1 MSFRLVSWFQCR
13 SVQIGFVAILV
24 SGLSAQVSDLRPSAG
39 VPEDWSHHR
48 IKFSSAYLRQ
58 HPEIAAREPRAAA
71 QLYREAF
78 RQFRAQMGSA
88 LPAAQTASADTL
100 APHPDWSFVTG
111 NGRVGFGQFPAKWNG
126 DPNAAPSCTTD
137 YVVYPIN
144 AVGATGGQ
152 PSIVGVYGLYAGASG
167 TPLCNKSNGFEN
179 NQPIFLFS
187 YNTTTIANGRITT
200 SPVLS
205 SDGKKVAFVET
216 STVAGSRN
224 SVFHVLN
231 VPVAVPTS
239 PHQLTASPSSN
250 PPVGALSSLTIG
262 AASDTRSSPW
272 VDYASDTAY
281 VALDNGRL
289 YKITGV
295 FKGTPTLATAPWPL
309 LINLNSTLTSP
320 VLDSTTGN
328 VFLGAGNGRL
338 YIANVNTPGPPTVI
352 QVGKNGGSTPGIFDS
367 VLFDATGATVFA
379 VTANDSVQTGAA
391 VVQVSATSPFS
402 VVTRVPIGLGNS
414 GGAAINLY
422 DGDLDNNYFSSPST
436 GHMLICGTAATTTI
450 PNYYLLNFD
459 ASGTLQPGSSPVP
472 VATATAAIPPVCSPV
487 TEYFNPNIS
496 GGTDFFFWGVTKNCP
511 TNAAGCVMALTNETT
526 LTAAPIT
533 GGTSGI
539 IIDNDFV
546 TQPGGSS
553 IYFSS
558 EAAPNTAY
566 KLTQQGLQ

>member
-1 MSFRLVSWFQCR
+1 MSFRFVSWFQCR

-78 RQFRAQMGSA
+78 RQFRAQMGSV

-100 APHPDWSFVTG
+100 APHPDWSVVLG

-126 DPNAAPSCTTD
+126 DPNAAPSCSTD
-137 YVVYPIN
+137 FVVYPIN
-144 AVGATGGQ
+144 AVGSTGGQ
-152 PSIVGVYGLYAGASG
+152 PSIVGMNSLYADASG
-167 TPLCNKSNGFEN
+167 SSLCGPPNFPF
-179 NQPIFLFS
+179 NQPNFLFS
-187 YNTTTIANGRITT
+187 YNTTTIPNGRITT

-205 SDGKKVAFVET
+205 IDGTKVAFVET

-231 VPVAVPTS
+231 IPAPGG
-239 PHQLTASPSSN
+239 PQQLTANPSSD
-250 PPVGALSSLTIG
+250 PPVGALSSVTIA

-272 VDYASDTAY
+272 VDYPSDTAY
-281 VALDNGRL
+281 VALDDGRL

-295 FKGTPTLATAPWPL
+295 FNGTPTLVTTAPWPL
-309 LINLNSTLTSP
+309 TINLNSRLTSP

-328 VFLGAGNGRL
+328 IFLGAGNGRL
-338 YIANVNTPGPPTVI
+338 YVANVNTPGPPAFI
-352 QVGKNGGSTPGIFDS
+352 QVGRNGGNNPGIIDSILFDVTGTSIFAVTSNDS
-367 VLFDATGATVFA
+367 VLP
-379 VTANDSVQTGAA
+379 SAA
-391 VVQVSATSPFS
+391 VVQINSTSPFGI
-402 VVTRVPIGLGNS
+402 VTRVGIGQGS
-414 GGAAINLY
+414 TVGTTAVNLY
-422 DGDLDNNYFSSPST
+422 DGDFDNNYFNSPAT
-436 GHMLICGTAATTTI
+436 GHMLICGTGAADTI

-459 ASGTLQPGSSPVP
+459 VSGTLQPGSAPVP
-472 VATATAAIPPVCSPV
+472 VATASAAAPPVCSPV

-511 TNAAGCVMALTNETT
+511 TNAAGCVMALTNEST

>member
-1 MSFRLVSWFQCR
+1 MSFRFVSWFQCR
-13 SVQIGFVAILV
+13 SVQIGLVAILV

-58 HPEIAAREPRAAA
+58 HPEMAAREPRAAA

-78 RQFRAQMGSA
+78 RQFRAQMGSV
-88 LPAAQTASADTL
+88 LPAAQTTSADTL
-100 APHPDWSFVTG
+100 APHPDLSVVLG
-111 NGRVGFGQFPAKWNG
+111 SGRIQFGQFPAKWNA
-126 DPNAAPSCTTD
+126 DPTAAPSCTTD
-137 YVVYPIN
+137 YVIYTLN

-152 PSIVGVYGLYAGASG
+152 PSIVGLNNLYAGGAN
-167 TPLCNKSNGFEN
+167 PLCTGSQLN
-179 NQPIFLFS
+179 FLFT
-187 YNTTTIANGRITT
+187 YNTTTIANGRILT

-205 SDGKKVAFVET
+205 LDGKKVAFVET

-231 VPVAVPTS
+231 IPTSGTHVTAVP
-239 PHQLTASPSSN
+239 SSA
-250 PPVGALSSLTIG
+250 PPAGALTSATIG
-262 AASDTRSSPW
+262 AASNARSSPW

-295 FKGTPTLATAPWPL
+295 FKGTPTVVITAPWPVT
-309 LINLNSTLTSP
+309 INLNSTLTSP

-338 YIANVNTPGPPTVI
+338 YTVNVNAPGPPTAI
-352 QVGKNGGSTPGIFDS
+352 QVGKNGAATPGIFDS

-379 VTANDSVQTGAA
+379 VSANDNVLTGAA
-391 VVQVSATSPFS
+391 VVQVNSTSPFS
-402 VVTRVPIGLGNS
+402 VAARVGIGLGNS

-422 DGDLDNNYFSSPST
+422 DGDFDNNYFNSPAT
-436 GHMLICGTAATTTI
+436 GHMLICGTGAADTI
-450 PNYYLLNFD
+450 PNRYLLNFN
-459 ASGTLQPGSSPVP
+459 ASGVLQPGSAPVP
-472 VATATAAIPPVCSPV
+472 VATATAATPPVCSPM

-511 TNAAGCVMALTNETT
+511 TNAAGCVMALTNEST
-526 LTAAPIT
+526 LIAAPVT

-539 IIDNDFV
+539 IIDNDYV
-546 TQPGGSS
+546 TKTGGSS

-566 KLTQQGLQ
+566 NFTQQGLQ

>member
-1 MSFRLVSWFQCR
+1 MSFRFVSWFQCR
-13 SVQIGFVAILV
+13 SVQIGLVAILV

-58 HPEIAAREPRAAA
+58 HPEMAAREPRAVA

-78 RQFRAQMGSA
+78 RQFRAQMGSV

-100 APHPDWSFVTG
+100 APHPDLSVVLG
-111 NGRVGFGQFPAKWNG
+111 NGRIQFGQFPAKWNA
-126 DPNAAPSCTTD
+126 DPTAAPSCTTD
-137 YVVYPIN
+137 YVIYTLN

-152 PSIVGVYGLYAGASG
+152 PSIVGLNNLYAGGAN
-167 TPLCNKSNGFEN
+167 PLCTGSQLN
-179 NQPIFLFS
+179 FLFT
-187 YNTTTIANGRITT
+187 YNTTTIVNGRILT

-205 SDGKKVAFVET
+205 LDGKKVAFVET

-231 VPVAVPTS
+231 IPTSGTHVTAVP
-239 PHQLTASPSSN
+239 SSA
-250 PPVGALSSLTIG
+250 PPAGALTSATIG
-262 AASDTRSSPW
+262 AASNARSSPW

-295 FKGTPTLATAPWPL
+295 FKGTPTVVITAPWPVT
-309 LINLNSTLTSP
+309 INLNSTLTSP

-338 YIANVNTPGPPTVI
+338 YTVNVNAPGPPTAI
-352 QVGKNGGSTPGIFDS
+352 QVGKNGAATPGIFDS
-367 VLFDATGATVFA
+367 VLFDATGATIFA
-379 VTANDSVQTGAA
+379 VSANDNVLAGAA
-391 VVQVSATSPFS
+391 VVQVNSTSPFS
-402 VVTRVPIGLGNS
+402 VAARVGIGLGNS

-422 DGDLDNNYFSSPST
+422 DGDFDNNYFNSPAT
-436 GHMLICGTAATTTI
+436 GHMLICGTGAADTI
-450 PNYYLLNFD
+450 PNRYLLNFN
-459 ASGTLQPGSSPVP
+459 ASGVLQPGGAPVP
-472 VATATAAIPPVCSPV
+472 VATATAATPPVCSPM
-487 TEYFNPNIS
+487 TEYFNPNIA

-511 TNAAGCVMALTNETT
+511 TNAAGCVMALTNEST
-526 LTAAPIT
+526 LKAAPVT

-539 IIDNDFV
+539 IIDNDYV
-546 TQPGGSS
+546 TKTGGSS

-566 KLTQQGLQ
+566 NFTQQGLQ